1 MDNFL
6 HENGIYIIKG
16 RFNFPPH
23 EYNHHK
29 FVPHTQYL

>member
-16 RFNFPPH
+16 RFHFPPH
-23 EYNHHK
+23 EYLTTTK
-29 FVPHTQYL
+29 G